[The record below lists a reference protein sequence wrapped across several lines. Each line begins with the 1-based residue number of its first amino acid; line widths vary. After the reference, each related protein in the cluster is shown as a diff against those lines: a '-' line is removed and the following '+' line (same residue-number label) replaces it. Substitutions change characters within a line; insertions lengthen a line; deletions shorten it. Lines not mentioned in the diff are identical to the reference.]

1 MMSAVQSF
9 TVLQFP
15 HLQQFTICRES
26 RGGREQRID
35 TSGAQPMASMQG
47 WARPP
52 AATCT
57 LPMLVTRNVA
67 HTVIIQFLSCRDD
80 TSYLTILQFCKVPCI
95 TVKSSLLQL

>member
-1 MMSAVQSF
+1 MLTKAGGDVSGAKFYSF
-9 TVLQFP
+9 LIYSNLQFV
-15 HLQQFTICRES
+15 ES

-67 HTVIIQFLSCRDD
+67 HTAIIQFFSYRDD
-80 TSYLTILQFCKVPCI
+80 DSKVFFATI
-95 TVKSSLLQL
+95 VK